1 MLIKIGQLLIN
12 KNLITPEQLE
22 MGLQEQSKSG
32 GLLGVILIKK
42 GFLKEDDFLKTLS
55 EQLSLPF
62 VKFKELAIDPLA
74 VKKVPAKFAWH
85 YKVMPIKFEND
96 KLIIASFDP
105 LRSLD
110 DLRLFLGYELKPVVA
125 SESEIME
132 AIKENYGVGA
142 ETVEGIMAK
151 TPKEV
156 KSHDGAK
163 EAGRIEDIEKL
174 AEDASVVKLVNQI
187 ILEAYQKR
195 ATDIHIEPF
204 RGKMNIRYRID
215 GILYN
220 ANVPD
225 DIERFFL
232 AIISRIKIMSR
243 LNIVERRLPQD
254 GRCVI
259 KVGQEELDLRISII
273 PTRYG
278 EGMVIRILPMN
289 MLFSL
294 EKLGLVPEDLEL
306 LEGLIKKPHGIILVT
321 GPTGSGKSTTLYGCL
336 NEIKSS
342 KNKIITIEDPIEY
355 ELEGIIQIQVLPEI
369 GFSFAQGLRSMLRH
383 DPDIMMVGEIR
394 DFETAELAIRSA
406 LTGHLVFSTL
416 HTNDAAGAVA
426 RLLNI
431 GIEPYLVASSVEA
444 FIAQRLVRLICPEC
458 KKIDTTV
465 PEKIRSI
472 ITQDM
477 SKSKAGLF
485 HSKTEAIKFYRG
497 QGCKECNFTGFKGRT
512 AIHEILVVDK
522 SIRELMLKKAST
534 DEIRDKVVSQGM
546 KTLRLCG
553 WRKVIEGLTT
563 PDEILRVTQ
572 ATESQENV

>member
-12 KNLITPEQLE
+12 KKLITPGQLE
-22 MGLQEQSKSG
+22 EALEEQKKTG
-32 GLLGVILIKK
+32 ELLGEILISK
-42 GFLKEDDFLKTLS
+42 GFLNQEDLMKSLS
-55 EQLSLPF
+55 EQFNVPF
-62 VKFKELAIDPLA
+62 IKIKETAIDPQ
-74 VKKVPAKFAWH
+74 VIKKVPAKFAWY
-85 YKVMPIKFEND
+85 YKVMPIKFVDN
-96 KLIIASFDP
+96 KLLIASSDP

-110 DLRLFLGYELKPVVA
+110 DLRVFLGHDLKPA
-125 SESEIME
+125 LALESEIME
-132 AIKENYGVGA
+132 AIKEHYGVGA
-142 ETVEGIMAK
+142 ETVEGIIAK
-151 TPKEV
+151 APKEPREQ
-156 KSHDGAK
+156 SASK
-163 EAGRIEDIEKL
+163 ETGKIEDIEKL

-215 GILYN
+215 GVLYN
-220 ANVPD
+220 ANVPAE
-225 DIERFFL
+225 IERLFL

-254 GRCVI
+254 GRAVI
-259 KVGQEELDLRISII
+259 KVGHEELDLRISII

-278 EGMVIRILPMN
+278 EGMVIRILPMS

-294 EKLGLVPEDLEL
+294 ERLGLAPEDLETL
-306 LEGLIKKPHGIILVT
+306 AMLIKKPHGIILVT

-336 NEIKSS
+336 NDIKSS
-342 KNKIITIEDPIEY
+342 KNKIITIEDPVEY
-355 ELEGIIQIQVLPEI
+355 ELEGILQIQVIPEI
-369 GFSFAQGLRSMLRH
+369 GFTFAQGLRSILRH
-383 DPDIMMVGEIR
+383 DPDIIMVGEIR

-431 GIEPYLVASSVEA
+431 GIEPYLLSSSVEA

-458 KKIDTTV
+458 KQVDTSV
-465 PEKIRSI
+465 PENIKEMMLQDIAGSNTDLKHLKPSGIKIY
-472 ITQDM
+472 
-477 SKSKAGLF
+477 K
-485 HSKTEAIKFYRG
+485 G
-497 QGCKECNFTGFKGRT
+497 QGCKECNFTGYKGRT

-522 SIRELMLKKAST
+522 MIRELMAKKVSS
-534 DEIRDKVVSQGM
+534 DELREKAVSRGM

-553 WRKVIEGLTT
+553 WKKVIDGLTT
-563 PDEILRVTQ
+563 PEEIIRVTQ
-572 ATESQENV
+572 AEE

>member
-1 MLIKIGQLLIN
+1 MLIKIGQMLIN
-12 KNLITPEQLE
+12 KKLITSEQLE
-22 MGLQEQSKSG
+22 DALNEQTKTG
-32 GLLGVILIKK
+32 ELLGVILVKK
-42 GFLKEDDFLKTLS
+42 GYLGQEDFLKVLS
-55 EQLSLPF
+55 EQFNVPF
-62 VKFKELAIDPLA
+62 IKIKETTIDQLAI
-74 VKKVPAKFAWH
+74 KKVPAKFAWY
-85 YKVMPIKFEND
+85 YKVMPIKFVDN
-96 KLIIASFDP
+96 KLLIASSDP

-110 DLRLFLGYELKPVVA
+110 DLRIFLGYDLKPALA

-132 AIKENYGVGA
+132 AIKEHYGVGA
-142 ETVEGIMAK
+142 ETVEGIIAK
-151 TPKEV
+151 APKDTRDQETPKETG
-156 KSHDGAK
+156 K
-163 EAGRIEDIEKL
+163 IEDIEKL
-174 AEDASVVKLVNQI
+174 AGDASVVKLVNQI

-220 ANVPD
+220 ANVPA

-254 GRCVI
+254 GRSVI
-259 KVGQEELDLRISII
+259 KIGQEELDLRISII

-278 EGMVIRILPMN
+278 EGMVIRILPMS

-294 EKLGLVPEDLEL
+294 ERLGLAPEDLEIL
-306 LEGLIKKPHGIILVT
+306 AKLIKKPHGIILVT

-336 NEIKSS
+336 NDIKSS

-355 ELEGIIQIQVLPEI
+355 ELEGIIQIQVIPEI
-369 GFSFAQGLRSMLRH
+369 GFTFAQGLRSILRH

-458 KKIDTTV
+458 KKIDTAV
-465 PEKIRSI
+465 PENIRALI
-472 ITQDM
+472 
-477 SKSKAGLF
+477 SKDIAN
-485 HSKTEAIKFYRG
+485 SKTSLKHLKPEEIKIHKG
-497 QGCKECNFTGFKGRT
+497 QGCKECNFTGYKGRT

-522 SIRELMLKKAST
+522 AIRELMLRKAST
-534 DEIRDKVVSQGM
+534 DELRDKAVNMGM

-553 WRKVIEGLTT
+553 WKKVIDGLTT
-563 PDEILRVTQ
+563 PEEILRVTQ
-572 ATESQENV
+572 AEE

>member
-1 MLIKIGQLLIN
+1 MIIKIGQMLIN
-12 KNLITPEQLE
+12 KKLITPEQLE
-22 MGLQEQSKSG
+22 DALQEQAKSG
-32 GLLGVILIKK
+32 ELLGAVLIKK
-42 GFLKEDDFLKTLS
+42 GFIGEEDFLKVLS
-55 EQLSLPF
+55 EQFNVPF
-62 VKFKELAIDPLA
+62 IKIKETAIDPLA
-74 VKKVPAKFAWH
+74 VKKVPAKFAWY
-85 YKVMPIKFEND
+85 YKVMPVKFIDN
-96 KLIIASFDP
+96 KLVIASSDP

-110 DLRLFLGYELKPVVA
+110 DLRIFLGYDLKPALA
-125 SESEIME
+125 SESDIME
-132 AIKENYGVGA
+132 MIKEHYGVGA
-142 ETVEGIMAK
+142 ETVEGIIAK
-151 TPKEV
+151 APKETETPKETG
-156 KSHDGAK
+156 K
-163 EAGRIEDIEKL
+163 IEDIENL

-215 GILYN
+215 GVLYN
-220 ANVPD
+220 ANVPA

-254 GRCVI
+254 GRSVI
-259 KVGQEELDLRISII
+259 KIGQEELDLRISII

-278 EGMVIRILPMN
+278 EGMVIRILPMS

-294 EKLGLVPEDLEL
+294 ERLGLAPEDLEL
-306 LEGLIKKPHGIILVT
+306 LAKLIKKPHGIILVT

-336 NEIKSS
+336 NDIKSS
-342 KNKIITIEDPIEY
+342 RNKIITIEDPIEY
-355 ELEGIIQIQVLPEI
+355 ELEGITQIQVVPEI
-369 GFSFAQGLRSMLRH
+369 GFTFAQGLRSILRH

-406 LTGHLVFSTL
+406 LTGHLVFSTI

-431 GIEPYLVASSVEA
+431 GIEPYLAASSVEA

-458 KKIDTTV
+458 KEIDTSV
-465 PEKIRSI
+465 PDNIKSI
-472 ITQDM
+472 ISQDM
-477 SKSKAGLF
+477 ANSKAGLK
-485 HSKTEAIKFYRG
+485 HSKVEEIKFHKG
-497 QGCKECNFTGFKGRT
+497 KGCKDCNFTGYKGRT

-522 SIRELMLKKAST
+522 MIRELMLRKAST
-534 DEIRDKVVSQGM
+534 DELREKAVSQGM

-553 WRKVIEGLTT
+553 WKKVIDGLTT
-563 PDEILRVTQ
+563 PEEILRVTQ
-572 ATESQENV
+572 AEEY